1 MTRTRLPLRSV
12 ARGVRR
18 SQTCAAFAVSLLA
31 AGCAYTANSL
41 LPSYV
46 RTIAIPAV
54 QNQSSRAGI
63 EQQLTDALLAAY
75 TRDNHLRVVS
85 PGTGDAELSVAITG
99 YKNEVFSYSASE
111 QPSEYQVAIAVSAV
125 FTDRVKNRELW
136 KNEALTSTE
145 RYRLTQAS
153 VVDPLAQSRAD
164 SVVIRKIADDV
175 VARTVQGW

>member
-1 MTRTRLPLRSV
+1 VSVRTRL
-12 ARGVRR
+12 
-18 SQTCAAFAVSLLA
+18 AAIATLALA
-31 AGCAYTANSL
+31 AGGCAYTANTL

-46 RTIAIPAV
+46 HTVSIPAV
-54 QNQSSRAGI
+54 QNQSSRVGI

-85 PGTGDAELSVAITG
+85 PGTGDAELAVSITG

-111 QPSEYQVAIAVSAV
+111 TPSEYQVAIAVSAV

-145 RYRLTQAS
+145 RYKLTEAGA
-153 VVDPLAQSRAD
+153 VDPLAQGRAD
-164 SVVIRKIADDV
+164 SVVVRKIADDV